1 MPGMRKISLL
11 ALIVV
16 PALAGCALTHPKVPG
31 PYADAPSLVNVAAL
45 TKFDGQLPLV
55 IIPANAADWGPSL
68 SYAVKAALKI
78 KPTAQFRVA
87 LAGPPAA
94 IPSVTEE
101 QLAPL
106 APEAALVADAIVA
119 DGVATSNVSLAGPT
133 TIAKAPAPTGPE
145 IVVLAK

>member
-1 MPGMRKISLL
+1 MRPMRKSSLL
-11 ALIVV
+11 ALILV
-16 PALAGCALTHPKVPG
+16 PTLAGCATHPKVAT

-55 IIPANAADWGPSL
+55 VIPATAADWGPSV

-78 KPTAQFRVA
+78 KPNAQFRVA
-87 LAGPPAA
+87 LASPPSA

-101 QLAPL
+101 QVAPL

-119 DGVATSNVSLAGPT
+119 DGVSTDAVSLAGPVV
-133 TIAKAPAPTGPE
+133 IAKAPAPVSPE